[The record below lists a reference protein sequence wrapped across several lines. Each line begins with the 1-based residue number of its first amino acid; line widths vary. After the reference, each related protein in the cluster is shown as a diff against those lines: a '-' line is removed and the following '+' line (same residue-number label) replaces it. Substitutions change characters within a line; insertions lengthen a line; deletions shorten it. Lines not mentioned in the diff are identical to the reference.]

1 MDRGRLLVNTRWPT
15 IVDMPKPTPDSPR
28 RSDATKAAILAAARE
43 HFAAVGYRGATI
55 RAIATTAEI
64 DPAMVMRYFGNKER
78 LFAAAAEFDLRF
90 PDFDG
95 VPKESVGMAIVEHF
109 LSLWEGDESFVAL
122 LRTSVTDE
130 EVAERVQT
138 IFAAQVVPMVAR
150 LRGERAASVAS
161 RAGLITAQMLGIA
174 LCRYVLRVR
183 PVVALGRAEL
193 VRRVGATVQA
203 YLFD

>member
-1 MDRGRLLVNTRWPT
+1 M
-15 IVDMPKPTPDSPR
+15 
-28 RSDATKAAILAAARE
+28 
-43 HFAAVGYRGATI
+43 
-55 RAIATTAEI
+55 
-64 DPAMVMRYFGNKER
+64 
-78 LFAAAAEFDLRF
+78 
-90 PDFDG
+90 
-95 VPKESVGMAIVEHF
+95 
-109 LSLWEGDESFVAL
+109 
-122 LRTSVTDE
+122 
-130 EVAERVQT
+130 QT